1 MLKKHN
7 EFFKGLL
14 IASDLFFVSLAWW
27 LAYFL
32 RFHTDLF
39 SEPEAFVFRHYATAW
54 VINLGVWLGILEL
67 LDFYRPR
74 RISTLRREI
83 KDLLKG
89 STLALLIFLGVVFV
103 LREIVLSRIVVML
116 FWFFSLILLNLS
128 HVVFREGLRVLRR
141 RGYNLRQT
149 LIIGAPPQVLA
160 LASRFRAYTHLGL
173 RIHGLYFTER
183 LDPTASRIEAT
194 KVIQSREELIATL
207 RRGVLDQVFV
217 TLPLEQAGKL
227 KEIQEWLGDDPV
239 SLHFVPDLTT
249 VALLHGNVE
258 EFDGLPVISLQ
269 SSPLYGWN
277 AMLKRTED
285 LVIGLLALIA
295 FLPVM
300 VIIAVTIKLTSRGP
314 VFYRQERMGLDVE
327 PFIML
332 KFRTMV
338 DEAEKDCGPVWAAD
352 NDPRVSRLGRWLRYT
367 SLDELPQL
375 INVMRGEMS
384 LVGPRPERKAFI
396 EEFRKSI
403 PKYMLRHKVKAGM
416 TGWAQIHGWRGN
428 TSLERR
434 LVYDLDYIEHWS
446 LWRDLKILLLT
457 LFGGFRD
464 ANAAR

>member
-27 LAYFL
+27 FAYFL

-128 HVVFREGLRVLRR
+128 HVVFREVLRVLRR

-149 LIIGAPPQVLA
+149 LIIGAPPQVFA

-173 RIHGLYFTER
+173 RIHGLYFTE
-183 LDPTASRIEAT
+183 LDTAESQIGAT